1 MEAIVRRMQDDEIAV
16 LRFFAGQA
24 TFYSGLSR
32 SKTIVKKLQYHGLVD
47 ASEELTKRG
56 RHVVSKL
63 PPLPEALPEPER
75 KPEEIPEPQ
84 PELKIELIEETDWD

>member
-1 MEAIVRRMQDDEIAV
+1 MRLQDDEVAV

-63 PPLPEALPEPER
+63 PPLPEPER

-84 PELKIELIEETDWD
+84 PELEIELTEETDWD

>member
-1 MEAIVRRMQDDEIAV
+1 MRLQDDEVAV

-24 TFYSGLSR
+24 TFYSGLAR

-56 RHVVSKL
+56 RHVVAKL
-63 PPLPEALPEPER
+63 PPLPASER
-75 KPEEIPEPQ
+75 KPEEIPAPQ
-84 PELKIELIEETDWD
+84 PELEIELIEETDWD